1 MQSRYPDSGWD
12 SQIYEEICS
21 DIKRLTTFKFPQ
33 NPWKTFKKVPKTF
46 KPRINAHIVSLTF
59 MFLTDWLKSDPG
71 LFRGG
76 DNLLQTIGR
85 SQSQSVSANAKI
97 YLYLEIY
104 DTSLSAF
111 LGVSRGSM
119 ARSVKREAKP
129 SPGGFAGSRRL
140 SCFANLTKNIAHAF
154 QQHFYHLYFDRGEA
168 LITISLILSQKRP
181 FFISKQSNSKSCHI
195 SPTVD

>member
-1 MQSRYPDSGWD
+1 M
-12 SQIYEEICS
+12 
-21 DIKRLTTFKFPQ
+21 K
-33 NPWKTFKKVPKTF
+33 
-46 KPRINAHIVSLTF
+46 
-59 MFLTDWLKSDPG
+59 
-71 LFRGG
+71 
-76 DNLLQTIGR
+76 TIGR

-154 QQHFYHLYFDRGEA
+154 QQHFFHLYFDRGEA
-168 LITISLILSQKRP
+168 LITTVSLILS
-181 FFISKQSNSKSCHI
+181 
-195 SPTVD
+195 